1 MAEFLTTADVNAR
14 LEKIIENAK
23 KELVLI
29 SPYLKVHDRLKQSI
43 EVSSRSGVK
52 VQIVYREEKQKQEVS
67 AWLESLTHVG
77 IGFCKGLHAKCY
89 LNEREALLTSMN
101 LYEFSQQNNY
111 EMGILVS
118 SRSETTLYGKI
129 YDEAYKVLQASTT
142 VREPAPQSST
152 APSPMKAVGSMLQ
165 RFGRALEQDRETTQ
179 TVEALEN
186 SQSDHLQSS
195 HEAPI
200 EGFCIRCRV
209 VIPAN
214 PDMPYCKSH
223 YRTWNRYK
231 NETYKEDY
239 CHMCGNEY
247 TATMLKPVCHDCY
260 TKYKDD
266 FFVAS

>member
-14 LEKIIENAK
+14 LEKIVENAK
-23 KELVLI
+23 KELILI
-29 SPYLKVHDRLKQSI
+29 SPYLRVHDRLKRSI
-43 EVSSRSGVK
+43 EDRSRSGVK
-52 VQIVYREEKQKQEVS
+52 VRIVYREEKQKHEVS

-77 IGFCKGLHAKCY
+77 TSFCKDLHAKCY

-118 SRSETTLYGKI
+118 HRSEQTLYGKI
-129 YDEAYKVLQASTT
+129 YNGANIVLQAATT

-165 RFGRALEQDRETTQ
+165 RFGRALEQDRETTP

-186 SQSDHLQSS
+186 SQADHLQSS

-231 NETYKEDY
+231 NETYEEDY
-239 CHMCGNEY
+239 CHICGNEY
-247 TATMLKPVCHDCY
+247 TATMLKSVCHGCY